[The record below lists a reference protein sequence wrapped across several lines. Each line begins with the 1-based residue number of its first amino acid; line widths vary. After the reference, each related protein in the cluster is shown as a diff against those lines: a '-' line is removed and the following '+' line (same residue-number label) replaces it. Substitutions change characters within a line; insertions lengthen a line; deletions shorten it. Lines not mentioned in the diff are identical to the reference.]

1 VKIRRPRGRV
11 ALLQPDMIA
20 AGGEAGGRGRP
31 DQSGASAHDRIRKLK
46 GDCMS
51 DALAIVTDDQR
62 GSLEEIA
69 LRTLHIRSPS
79 HDWTRGMPPHI
90 ERASASRE
98 KKPPPPPIAKPVA
111 VPPFVPSTIELG
123 GRVLAILG
131 DYTGMQTASRTRVD
145 EFGITREQ
153 LDFLSGNIKAGIPE
167 RFWAQ
172 SRLRNL
178 ASNHW
183 EAQLAGSAAILHW

>member
-1 VKIRRPRGRV
+1 
-11 ALLQPDMIA
+11 
-20 AGGEAGGRGRP
+20 
-31 DQSGASAHDRIRKLK
+31 
-46 GDCMS
+46 
-51 DALAIVTDDQR
+51 
-62 GSLEEIA
+62 
-69 LRTLHIRSPS
+69 
-79 HDWTRGMPPHI
+79 MPPHI